1 MVAEAEQRIFLV
13 IVAAGSGER
22 FRRSTP
28 DQQTRFSQLP
38 KQYCL
43 IDELPVLGH
52 TLLAFNNIRLDGVTV
67 VLHPQDPHWLR
78 IPGIPLKHRIKTTTG
93 GQQRHDS
100 VRNGIQSLG
109 ASADDW
115 VLVHDA
121 ARPCVS
127 EAEINALTEQCL
139 HHQRGGLLVRPLTD
153 TIKLS
158 TDGERVSRTLNREQL
173 FAALTPQMFRCGEL
187 IRALSVFEAGT
198 ITDEASA
205 MEAQG
210 QQPLMVKGSR
220 HNIKITEFEDLG
232 LARSILHQ
240 QGRLL

>member
-1 MVAEAEQRIFLV
+1 MAADPLQRLFLV

-43 IDELPVLGH
+43 IEDIPVLGH

-67 VLHPQDPHWLR
+67 VLHPQDPHWAHM
-78 IPGIPLKHRIKTTTG
+78 PGIPIQHTVKTVDG
-93 GQQRHDS
+93 GRHRHDS

-109 ASADDW
+109 AGSNDW

-127 EAEINALTEQCL
+127 EAEINALIDTCL
-139 HHQRGGLLVRPLTD
+139 TQQQGGLLVRPMTD
-153 TIKLS
+153 TVKLS
-158 TDGERVSRTLNREQL
+158 TNGERVTQTLNRDQL
-173 FAALTPQMFRCGEL
+173 FAALTPQLFRCGEL
-187 IRALSVFEAGT
+187 IRALTVFEAGT

-210 QQPLMVKGSR
+210 QQPLMVTGSR
-220 HNIKITEFEDLG
+220 HNIKITEFEDLA

>member
-1 MVAEAEQRIFLV
+1 MVADTAQRIFLV
-13 IVAAGSGER
+13 IVAAGSGDR

-67 VLHPQDPHWLR
+67 VLHPQDPHWPR
-78 IPGIPLKHRIKTTTG
+78 IPGIPLKHNIKTTPG

-109 ASADDW
+109 AVADDW

-127 EAEINALTEQCL
+127 ETEINTLINQCL
-139 HHQRGGLLVRPLTD
+139 QQQQGGLLVRPLTD
-153 TIKLS
+153 TIKHS
-158 TDGERVSRTLNREQL
+158 TDGLHVSRTLNREHL

-232 LARSILHQ
+232 LAQSILHQ
-240 QGRLL
+240 QGRLS